1 MHPVQRIRSSERDTH
16 VKYPPRKQACWR
28 ERTPVAKTK
37 DAPISEKSDGAAGVI
52 DPAIAALDYEQAVRE
67 LEALVESIEQGD
79 IGLEASLASY
89 RRGEQLLRH
98 CKALLDTAETT
109 VREMS
114 LGELEQ
120 GSTSPR

>member
-1 MHPVQRIRSSERDTH
+1 M
-16 VKYPPRKQACWR
+16 
-28 ERTPVAKTK
+28 AKKK
-37 DAPISEKSDGAAGVI
+37 DATISEKSDGAAGVI

-98 CKALLDTAETT
+98 CKALLDTAEPT